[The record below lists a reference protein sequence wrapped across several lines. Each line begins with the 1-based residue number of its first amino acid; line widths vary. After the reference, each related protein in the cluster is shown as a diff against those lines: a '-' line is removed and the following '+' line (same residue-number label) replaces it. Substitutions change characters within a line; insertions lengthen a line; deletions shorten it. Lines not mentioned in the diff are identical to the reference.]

1 MNKPSMIVL
10 LTGIVVLLIG
20 NNYSWAQK
28 EPAGTD
34 IFQARFNE
42 KDTDGDGKIS
52 RNEHMEYSKKRAEK
66 NFTRMDLNKDGF
78 ISSEEDKKVRT
89 ERRKKAKGKAKEQ
102 RKGKKQ

>member
-1 MNKPSMIVL
+1 MNKLSMIVL

-20 NNYSWAQK
+20 SNYSWAQK

-34 IFQARFNE
+34 SFQTRFNE

-66 NFTRMDLNKDGF
+66 KFTSKDLNKDGF
-78 ISSEEDKKVRT
+78 ISSEEYKKAKT
-89 ERRKKAKGKAKEQ
+89 ERRKKEKGKAK
-102 RKGKKQ
+102 